1 MKLLKADAWFPD
13 TRDVEGHDISALGAD
28 APGSNTV
35 ALARRRDTRRH
46 PTGRSPLRSGPGS
59 LHRTVPVLVA
69 LCVLAALLVA
79 PSAVAADSAAPAR
92 IDVTMHDFKIKLSRR
107 SVPAGPVDI
116 HVHNRGPSTHE
127 INVDRTNLDAD
138 SLPIKA
144 DGLTVNEDSKSL
156 LRIDSIEQ
164 LNLGETGDL
173 HLDLRPGHY
182 VLYCNLEG
190 HYLGGMHVSFD
201 VRPDGK

>member
-1 MKLLKADAWFPD
+1 VKLLKADAWFPD
-13 TRDVEGHDISALGAD
+13 TRDVEGTHISALGAC
-28 APGSNTV
+28 APGRTPV
-35 ALARRRDTRRH
+35 ALARRRGTRRR
-46 PTGRSPLRSGPGS
+46 PAGRSPLRSGPGTRVFAS
-59 LHRTVPVLVA
+59 CLVI
-69 LCVLAALLVA
+69 AALFALWIA
-79 PSAVAADSAAPAR
+79 PSALAADSAAPAR

-107 SVPAGPVDI
+107 SVPAGRVDI

-138 SLPIKA
+138 SLPIKG

-164 LNLGETGDL
+164 LNLGDSGDL

-190 HYLGGMHVSFD
+190 HYLGGMHASFD

>member
-1 MKLLKADAWFPD
+1 VKLLKADAWYPD
-13 TRDVEGHDISALGAD
+13 TRDVEGTHISALGAC
-28 APGSNTV
+28 APG
-35 ALARRRDTRRH
+35 
-46 PTGRSPLRSGPGS
+46 RSGPGS
-59 LHRTVPVLVA
+59 LRRGVPAARALALAPVASTRGRLVVVLI
-69 LCVLAALLVA
+69 AALFALWIA
-79 PSAVAADSAAPAR
+79 PSALAADSAAPAR

-116 HVHNRGPSTHE
+116 QVHNRGPSTHE

-144 DGLTVNEDSKSL
+144 DGLTVNEESKSL

-190 HYLGGMHVSFD
+190 HYLGGMHASFD